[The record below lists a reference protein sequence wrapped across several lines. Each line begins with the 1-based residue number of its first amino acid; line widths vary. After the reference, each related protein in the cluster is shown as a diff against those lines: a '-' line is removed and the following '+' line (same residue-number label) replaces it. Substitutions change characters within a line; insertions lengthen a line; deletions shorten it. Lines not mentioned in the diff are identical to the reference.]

1 MTLPIA
7 YQAEF
12 DVDAF
17 LARFPEFTQAAGLI
31 EQALADAALQVDTT
45 VWNTRT
51 ALAIHYLAADWLSNH
66 PYGRTQRSEQ
76 KAEPSRYRV
85 MYDNLFKQV
94 RIGFAI
100 T

>member
-1 MTLPIA
+1 MSLPTV

-17 LARFPEFTQAAGLI
+17 LIRFPEFTQAGPLV
-31 EQALADAALQVDTT
+31 EQALADAALQVEPTA
-45 VWNTRT
+45 WGTRT
-51 ALAIHYLAADWLSNH
+51 GLAIHYLAADWLSNH

-85 MYDNLFKQV
+85 MYDNLFKQI
-94 RIGFAI
+94 RIGFLV